1 MTPEMPGP
9 PPSVEAML
17 GSRLA
22 SQRSTD
28 SSDEREDSA
37 SGSQSSVKTPQ
48 KSLSKARSLSDSTPQ
63 LSPSPKFRESLRTS
77 KDDHTI
83 ISSPRTPRRPDI
95 LSKGLSL
102 QMPPR
107 ESGMPSPAHFAQ
119 RVPLSPQL
127 DARNTYASP
136 ASLLPRRSRGAEFSR
151 ACTNLHHSTLADQSS
166 PDSSPTITQKGMMI
180 PSRKPRSNSMII
192 DSPNVNVH
200 SGWGTG
206 NGDRTAASSS
216 VGSINML
223 GSESSSSSDEVDPMD
238 PDDNDD
244 PMLMTPQAMKA
255 GNTPF
260 GGQNVTNNTAAWS
273 NIFSPSG
280 PPTFLSIQRA
290 RLRKGRSRKSSSS
303 ASGHSSMASPGPG
316 SPPNG
321 KGDGYFAR
329 EAVVRK
335 AGSRRESLSLFTNDL
350 HISSG
355 NDSGDEAVVMPQTPG
370 VVRRPV
376 TRRGNL
382 LPKSRQFGRI
392 KAELLEESAPI
403 DSEVRREAEIIRQ
416 VRESDVDPERPST
429 TAHSSP
435 TLLPTVPGLEGPLEG
450 VPEEGSE
457 SSMSLDSSTAKGL
470 FAAFNIGA
478 ARNSNGRG
486 LWNQSDNPAQTP
498 PPAFPRAGSSAI
510 SEDVNMD
517 SPTVSS
523 ASTSLPSTNATAPP
537 EQISSSGLFSRT
549 STPQPLA
556 PLSAADGLKKSN
568 KRRRDD
574 DLDGNSIK
582 RRAVSPGVS
591 VQNSPVL
598 SQSPAQRD
606 GSLWGNSSKAS
617 RENSVGGHAAGER
630 SNSGGSV
637 SMTPSLGPKRIG
649 LQGMTDTYDGFMKMS
664 IE

>member
-1 MTPEMPGP
+1 MI
-9 PPSVEAML
+9 

-22 SQRSTD
+22 GQRAG
-28 SSDEREDSA
+28 SA
-37 SGSQSSVKTPQ
+37 DARDDISRTPQ
-48 KSLSKARSLSDSTPQ
+48 KAAKARSLSDSAPQ
-63 LSPSPKFRESLRTS
+63 LSPSPNLREAPRTA
-77 KDDHTI
+77 KDDLVT
-83 ISSPRTPRRPDI
+83 PRTPRRPE
-95 LSKGLSL
+95 LLARGLSL
-102 QMPPR
+102 QMPPH
-107 ESGMPSPAHFAQ
+107 EMPMPSPAHFAA

-151 ACTNLHHSTLADQSS
+151 ACTNLHHSTLAEQSS
-166 PDSSPTITQKGMMI
+166 PDSSPTITQKGMFI
-180 PSRKPRSNSMII
+180 PSRRPRANSMIL
-192 DSPNVNVH
+192 DSPNINMH
-200 SGWGTG
+200 SAWGMG
-206 NGDRTAASSS
+206 HGDRMAASSS
-216 VGSINML
+216 MGSINMM
-223 GSESSSSSDEVDPMD
+223 GSDDSSSDMDEGDPMD

-244 PMLMTPQAMKA
+244 PMLMTPQAMKTS
-255 GNTPF
+255 NTPF
-260 GGQNVTNNTAAWS
+260 GGPPGSTGAWS
-273 NIFSPSG
+273 SMFSPGG
-280 PPTFLSIQRA
+280 PPTFMSIQRA

-303 ASGHSSMASPGPG
+303 ASAHSSMASPGPN

-321 KGDGYFAR
+321 KGEGYFAR
-329 EAVVRK
+329 EAVIRK
-335 AGSRRESLSLFTNDL
+335 SGSRRESLSLFTNDL

-355 NDSGDEAVVMPQTPG
+355 NDSGDESTAKPRTPG

-392 KAELLEESAPI
+392 KAELFEEAAPA
-403 DSEVRREAEIIRQ
+403 DSEFRREAEIIRQ
-416 VRESDVDPERPST
+416 VRESDEDFSRHSA
-429 TAHSSP
+429 TAQSSP
-435 TLLPTVPGLEGPLEG
+435 SLLPTVPGLDGPLEG

-457 SSMSLDSSTAKGL
+457 SNMSLDSSTTKGL
-470 FAAFNIGA
+470 FAAFGVGA
-478 ARNSNGRG
+478 VKPSGGRG
-486 LWNQSDNPAQTP
+486 YWGQDNPAQTP
-498 PPAFPRAGSSAI
+498 PPSFPRAGSSAF

-517 SPTVSS
+517 SPSMSS
-523 ASTSLPSTNATAPP
+523 TSTSLPANPMAAPDSNSN
-537 EQISSSGLFSRT
+537 SSWVSRS

-556 PLSAADGLKKSN
+556 PLTAVEGLKKSN

-606 GSLWGNSSKAS
+606 GNLWGTAARGN
-617 RENSVGGHAAGER
+617 RETHSGGHANGER
-630 SNSGGSV
+630 SNSGGP

-649 LQGMTDTYDGFMKMS
+649 LQGMTDTSDAIMKMS